1 MGSKP
6 WCDTDVV
13 SKLPSCLS
21 LKIFQFLCIRDWLS
35 CAEVCSSWRDLIQSS
50 ALWSQINFS
59 SEKEWFTN
67 AEVKQ
72 ILQMYRPF
80 VVHLN
85 LRGCT
90 FLTWPSIKC
99 VSECRNLQELNL
111 SECSNITDV
120 MVQKLTKGCPGL
132 LYLNLSATNIT
143 NQALRELSRNCLN
156 LQYLSVAYCCRFT
169 DQGFLYLTTG
179 RGCHTLV
186 HLNVSGCTQMTV
198 NAFRYISAGCP
209 ALKQI
214 VINDMPTLSDS
225 CVMALLSRC
234 HCLSVISLL
243 DAPNL
248 SDLAFKAI
256 AEVAKLRSLY
266 IEGNNQLTDVS
277 WKALCT
283 SSLGLRKL
291 HAAECTRLN
300 NTSVK
305 YMGTLKHLQY
315 LDISMCNVGNIGIK
329 HLTDSLSAPK
339 LRELNISYC
348 SQITDT
354 AVRRIALRLNRL
366 YHLNLS
372 YCGGLSDKSL
382 EFLSDSSICSLD
394 ISGCSVQDQGL
405 ASLERVHLRKI
416 VLAECIFVTDV
427 GIENLCRNV
436 KYLEDVDISYC
447 AALTDRAIRT
457 LSFYCRGLITLK
469 MAACVK
475 MTDMGIHYL
484 TTGTPYLRQL
494 DVSGCIHLTDRTV
507 RHLER
512 ICPPLCSVSMAYCRG
527 ISKLA
532 ALRLKSYMD
541 HWEHNNDEPC
551 DWLVV
556 KGLSSMVTPVKT
568 EGTGEEKESI
578 RRGRAAST

>member
-1 MGSKP
+1 M
-6 WCDTDVV
+6 TIFQ
-13 SKLPSCLS
+13 
-21 LKIFQFLCIRDWLS
+21 IFQFLCIRDWLS

-186 HLNVSGCTQMTV
+186 HLNVSGCTQ
-198 NAFRYISAGCP
+198 
-209 ALKQI
+209 
-214 VINDMPTLSDS
+214 
-225 CVMALLSRC
+225 
-234 HCLSVISLL
+234 
-243 DAPNL
+243 
-248 SDLAFKAI
+248 
-256 AEVAKLRSLY
+256 
-266 IEGNNQLTDVS
+266 
-277 WKALCT
+277 
-283 SSLGLRKL
+283 
-291 HAAECTRLN
+291 
-300 NTSVK
+300 
-305 YMGTLKHLQY
+305 
-315 LDISMCNVGNIGIK
+315 
-329 HLTDSLSAPK
+329 
-339 LRELNISYC
+339 
-348 SQITDT
+348 
-354 AVRRIALRLNRL
+354 VR
-366 YHLNLS
+366 
-372 YCGGLSDKSL
+372 LSDKSL

-394 ISGCSVQDQGL
+394 ISGCSVQDQVGARTVKMKIYHVYCHQHSIWCDLQGL

-527 ISKLA
+527 ISK
-532 ALRLKSYMD
+532 
-541 HWEHNNDEPC
+541 
-551 DWLVV
+551 
-556 KGLSSMVTPVKT
+556 
-568 EGTGEEKESI
+568 
-578 RRGRAAST
+578 